1 MKEALD
7 QACSAKK
14 MLLEISQYSQGNTC
28 VRASF
33 LIKMQ
38 AWGLQE
44 TLAQVFSWKFYEISK
59 NTFFTEHLRWLLLSG
74 GCSYLHFQLFFLF
87 WTFLKNQFTG
97 FLIQILLLQL
107 EYFLL
112 SGIGFLSL

>member
-59 NTFFTEHLRWLLLSG
+59 NTFFTEHLRWLLLKWKLPEALFKKEL
-74 GCSYLHFQLFFLF
+74 CPPLNTQNYNHCHYILRIFNVLLIFNVLHD
-87 WTFLKNQFTG
+87 
-97 FLIQILLLQL
+97 
-107 EYFLL
+107 Y
-112 SGIGFLSL
+112 

>member
-59 NTFFTEHLRWLLLSG
+59 NTFFTEHLRWLLECYGSSAIWLYP
-74 GCSYLHFQLFFLF
+74 YLEFFWVLFEVFD
-87 WTFLKNQFTG
+87 
-97 FLIQILLLQL
+97 
-107 EYFLL
+107 
-112 SGIGFLSL
+112 